1 MEAPQQRQTLGHYE
15 ILNPIGAG
23 GMGEVYV
30 ARDPSLGR
38 RVAIK
43 MLPERLAGDRETL
56 SRFTQEARSASA
68 LNHPNIVTIH
78 EVGAESGAPYIVMEY
93 IEGRDLR
100 SIIHEGPLPARKA
113 LDIACQIAD
122 GLGAAHERG
131 IVHRDLKPENIMFTR
146 DGYVKILDFGLA
158 KMMGPAAEGDDTLQL
173 DTPGTNPGTILGTVG
188 YMSPEQ
194 ARGRRLDF
202 RSDQFA
208 FGAILYELLTGTCA
222 FDGETAMDTL
232 AAILHHDPAP
242 LSKHNIRAPQ
252 QLQDIVQRLLEKH
265 PDDRYNSTKDLARE
279 IRLLRDRVAAEESGF
294 HVSQPIPAPRGRV
307 AMAVTAAV
315 GLAIFLGAA
324 IWIARDRVSPP
335 ATTTAPP
342 VQNAA
347 ASKKYLAVLRF
358 KDLTGDA
365 NGQLVVDG
373 FAETL
378 TARLAHYPSIQ
389 VMRTTPD
396 KDAGGDIPK
405 VAKELGA
412 NMVLT
417 GTMQRDGERLRVSYS
432 ILDLTS
438 GTEKRD
444 LVDGPVSDLFGIQDD
459 VARRI
464 AQSMS
469 LGAATT
475 RVATLDPTISQR
487 RYLEALGNL
496 RRYDDKT
503 SVNNAV
509 QILEEISRDSS
520 SASVEA
526 ALGRAY
532 LYKYQLESE
541 NSWATKASEACQRA
555 LQSDPQ
561 NPDVHITL
569 GDLNRQTGRWDQ
581 ALAEYRRALDQ
592 HPTSVDAILGMAEAY
607 NASDRDGEAEKW
619 YARAIE
625 LQPNFWATY
634 NKAGVFYVSSGRYQ
648 DAVRMFER
656 VVQLVP
662 DNLRGYN
669 NLGGCYQLLGDY
681 EKALTVFSR
690 SLQRRPNFEAYT
702 NVGTCLFF
710 LGRYNEAASA
720 YEKSAELAPNEY
732 VVWQNLGE
740 AYSRVG
746 DGKERAQVAFK
757 RAVDLGNQALEVNPR
772 DASVHAAIA
781 LCLAKLGEHD
791 RARRSINT
799 ALRLDPSAISLRY
812 KAARIAA
819 LRGDSAQAL
828 ALLRGAIEG
837 GYSVS
842 DAANDPDFAAM
853 RNTPEFQ
860 QLLRR

>member
-1 MEAPQQRQTLGHYE
+1 MEAPQRQTLGHYE

-100 SIIHEGPLPARKA
+100 SMIHEGPMAIRKA

-173 DTPGTNPGTILGTVG
+173 EAPGTNPGTILGTVG

-208 FGAILYELLTGTCA
+208 FGAILYELVTGTCA

-232 AAILHHDPAP
+232 AAILHQDPPP
-242 LSKHNIRAPQ
+242 LSKHNLRAPQ

-279 IRLLRDRVAAEESGF
+279 IHLLRDRVAAEESGF
-294 HVSQPIPAPRGRV
+294 HVSQPIPAPRGRT
-307 AMAVTAAV
+307 AMAVTAAG
-315 GLAIFLGAA
+315 GLAVFLGAA

-335 ATTTAPP
+335 ATVTAPP

-389 VMRTTPD
+389 VMRTSPD
-396 KDAGGDIPK
+396 KDTGGDIPK

-412 NMVLT
+412 NLVLT
-417 GTMQRDGERLRVSYS
+417 GTMQRDGQRLRVSYS

-438 GTEKRD
+438 GSEKRD

-509 QILEEISRDSS
+509 QILEEISQDSA

-541 NSWATKASEACQRA
+541 NSWAAKAGEACQRA

-581 ALAEYRRALDQ
+581 ALIEYQRALGQ
-592 HPTSVDAILGMAEAY
+592 HPNSVDAILGMAEAY
-607 NASDRDGEAEKW
+607 NASDRDAEAEKW

-625 LQPNFWATY
+625 LQPNYWATY
-634 NKAGVFYVSSGRYQ
+634 NKAGVFYFVNARYG
-648 DAVRMFER
+648 DAAKMFQQ
-656 VVQLVP
+656 VVTLVP

-669 NLGGCYQLLGDY
+669 NLGASYQQLGQH
-681 EKALTVFSR
+681 EKALQVFSQ
-690 SLQRRPNFEAYT
+690 SLARRPSWEAYA
-702 NVGTCLFF
+702 NVGTALYF
-710 LGRYNEAASA
+710 LGRYSDSAAA
-720 YEKSAELAPNEY
+720 YEKASELAPNEY
-732 VVWQNLGE
+732 VIWQNLGE
-740 AYSRVG
+740 AYSRLA
-746 DGKERAQVAFK
+746 DGGPRARVAFERAVKLAN
-757 RAVDLGNQALEVNPR
+757 DALDVNPR
-772 DASVHAAIA
+772 DPAVHAAIA
-781 LCLAKLGEHD
+781 MCLAKLGEHD
-791 RARRSINT
+791 RARRAIQT
-799 ALRLDPSAISLRY
+799 ALRLEPSGLSLKY
-812 KAARIAA
+812 KAAKIAA
-819 LRGDSAQAL
+819 LRNDDAEAL
-828 ALLRGAIEG
+828 AMLRAAIEG
-837 GYSVS
+837 GYSV
-842 DAANDPDFAAM
+842 DEVQREPEFA
-853 RNTPEFQ
+853 RLRSTPAFQ
-860 QLLRR
+860 QLIRR